1 MAEDIER
8 ALVEAET
15 WQSIQAQPY
24 DGERYPC
31 GCHPHPKSPHIHFHL
46 CDYHDGFDEGV
57 YQGQHELHAER
68 DASRLIINDLTA
80 EVERLRA
87 ERTSLLSAGLAFQAE
102 VERLRDLGDALICAL
117 ENNLMAT
124 AVVLVNQWKEVNTDG

>member
-1 MAEDIER
+1 MSSDIER

-31 GCHPHPKSPHIHFHL
+31 GCHPHPKSPHIHFRL

-57 YQGQHELHAER
+57 YQGQRKLL
-68 DASRLIINDLTA
+68 D

-87 ERTSLLSAGLAFQAE
+87 AFALAVGEVSTYGPYLYTSPEQLMEYFMQEARRERP
-102 VERLRDLGDALICAL
+102 
-117 ENNLMAT
+117 
-124 AVVLVNQWKEVNTDG
+124 

>member
-1 MAEDIER
+1 MTTTGRWTKRPVVAEDIER

-57 YQGQHELHAER
+57 YQGQHELHAE
-68 DASRLIINDLTA
+68 IK
-80 EVERLRA
+80 RLRA
-87 ERTSLLSAGLAFQAE
+87 LVDSVLACDGSANDAYVTVLVPF
-102 VERLRDLGDALICAL
+102 DLYDALEEARR
-117 ENNLMAT
+117 
-124 AVVLVNQWKEVNTDG
+124 G